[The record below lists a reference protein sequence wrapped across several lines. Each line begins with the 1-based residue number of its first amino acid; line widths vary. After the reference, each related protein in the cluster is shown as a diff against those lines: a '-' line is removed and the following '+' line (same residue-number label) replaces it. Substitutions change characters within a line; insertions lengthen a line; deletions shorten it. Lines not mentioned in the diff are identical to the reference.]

1 VSILSTLRAIV
12 TLGRG
17 VTAGL
22 TELEAGPDPI
32 ALFGDWF
39 EAAKRAGVFMPE
51 AMALATASAAGAP
64 SVRMVLLKRY
74 DARGFVFFT
83 NYDSR
88 KADELAE
95 NPRAALVLHWHVLER
110 QIRIEGPVERIPQEE
125 SFAYFRTRGRGSRIG
140 AWASE
145 QSRPLPTRAE
155 LEARVREYDRKF
167 PGDDVP
173 LPDFW
178 GGYRVAPERI
188 EFWQGKANRLH
199 DRLLYTKAD
208 GGWSVTRLYP

>member
-1 VSILSTLRAIV
+1 MSILSTFRAIF
-12 TLGRG
+12 TLGKG
-17 VTAGL
+17 VTVGL

-51 AMALATASAAGAP
+51 SMALATATRAGAP
-64 SVRMVLLKRY
+64 SVRTVLLKRY

-88 KADELAE
+88 KADEMAA
-95 NPRAALVLHWHVLER
+95 NPRAALVLHWPVLER
-110 QIRIEGPVERIPQEE
+110 QIRIEGPVERITHDE
-125 SFAYFRTRGRGSRIG
+125 SFAYFRTRARGSRIG

-145 QSRPLPTRAE
+145 QSRPLGSRAE
-155 LEARVREYDRKF
+155 LEARVRECDRRF
-167 PGDDVP
+167 PGDEVP

-199 DRLLYTKAD
+199 DRLLYERTD
-208 GGWSVTRLYP
+208 GGWSVMRLYP

>member
-1 VSILSTLRAIV
+1 LSILSTFRAIF
-12 TLGRG
+12 TLGKG
-17 VTAGL
+17 VTVGL

-51 AMALATASAAGAP
+51 SMALATATRAGAP
-64 SVRMVLLKRY
+64 SVRTVLLKRY

-88 KADELAE
+88 KADEMAA
-95 NPRAALVLHWHVLER
+95 NPRAALVLHWPVLER
-110 QIRIEGPVERIPQEE
+110 QIRIEGPVERITHDE
-125 SFAYFRTRGRGSRIG
+125 SFAYFRTRARGSRIG

-145 QSRPLPTRAE
+145 QSRPLGSRAE
-155 LEARVREYDRKF
+155 LEARVRECDRRF
-167 PGDDVP
+167 PGDEVP

-199 DRLLYTKAD
+199 DRLLYERTD
-208 GGWSVTRLYP
+208 GGWSVMRLYP

>member
-1 VSILSTLRAIV
+1 LSILSTFRAIF
-12 TLGRG
+12 TLGKG
-17 VTAGL
+17 VTVGL

-51 AMALATASAAGAP
+51 SMALATATRAGAP
-64 SVRMVLLKRY
+64 SVRTVLLKRY

-88 KADELAE
+88 KADEMAA
-95 NPRAALVLHWHVLER
+95 NPRAALVLHWPVLER
-110 QIRIEGPVERIPQEE
+110 QIRIEGPVERITHDE
-125 SFAYFRTRGRGSRIG
+125 SFAYFRTRARGSRIG

-145 QSRPLPTRAE
+145 QSRPLGSRAE
-155 LEARVREYDRKF
+155 LEARVRECDRRF
-167 PGDDVP
+167 PGDEVP

-188 EFWQGKANRLH
+188 EFWQG
-199 DRLLYTKAD
+199 
-208 GGWSVTRLYP
+208 

>member
-1 VSILSTLRAIV
+1 LSILSTLRAIF
-12 TLGRG
+12 TLGKG
-17 VTAGL
+17 VTVGL
-22 TELEAGPDPI
+22 TELQAGPDPI
-32 ALFGDWF
+32 ALFGHWF
-39 EAAKRAGVFMPE
+39 EAAKRAGVFLPE
-51 AMALATASAAGAP
+51 SMALATATRDGAP
-64 SVRMVLLKRY
+64 SVRMVLLKGY

-88 KADELAE
+88 KADELAA

-110 QIRIEGPVERIPQEE
+110 QIRIEGPVERITHDE
-125 SFAYFRTRGRGSRIG
+125 SFAYFRTRARGSRIG

-145 QSRPLPTRAE
+145 QSRPLASRAE

-167 PGDDVP
+167 SGEDVP

-178 GGYRVAPERI
+178 GGYRVVPERI

-199 DRLLYTKAD
+199 DRLLYAKTD